1 MSDELQ
7 QYYEREL
14 RFIRRQAAEFA
25 ARHPGIAS
33 QLLLEP
39 DRCEDPHVERLIE
52 AFAVLTA
59 RVQLR
64 LDDEF
69 PEITNAFLGALYPQ
83 LLAPVPSLTIVQF
96 TPDASR
102 AEATTGI
109 RVPRHSLLHTR
120 PVGGV
125 RCKFRTSYPVTL
137 WPIEVAGVDVLAL
150 DRGHP
155 GAPAEAAGAIRIRL
169 RTVGA
174 QNFAQLPLDSL
185 RLFVDGPSDIAHQ
198 LYGLLFRSPLGVLVQ
213 NGQAPGAPA
222 TPAGRRAAGRFL
234 PPDRLQPVGFG
245 PDEMLLD
252 STPASQLGYG
262 LLQDYFCFPEKFL
275 FVDVVGLTPDVLA
288 GCGPD
293 LELLVLLDQP
303 PLALASALG
312 PESLRLGCAPAV
324 NLFPHQAEPIRL
336 THAVSEY
343 AVLPDLHA
351 AAAYEVIAVREVE
364 SVEPGTGGVKNYRPF
379 YSLRHGDPRGREP
392 AFWSATRRPSP
403 REGDPGTDLF
413 LMLVDR
419 NGRPLQELP
428 SETLL
433 VRAVCSN
440 RDVPAGLLMGDERG
454 DFQIEG
460 QPGVTRVRAL
470 RKPTPSLRLPLQR
483 EGHWRLVSLLQLN
496 HLSLPGLAM
505 ADAAAEGDAPPA
517 VTPAAD
523 PVALRELLSLLDFVN
538 SEATRKRIAGLV
550 GVRAQRALRR
560 VATGG
565 GRLFVRG
572 LEVTLEFDET
582 RYAGS
587 SAFLF
592 ASVLERFFGLYTTV
606 NSFTQTVAVGRQQ
619 EGVMKRWPPRAGQI
633 TLT

>member
-1 MSDELQ
+1 
-7 QYYEREL
+7 
-14 RFIRRQAAEFA
+14 
-25 ARHPGIAS
+25 
-33 QLLLEP
+33 
-39 DRCEDPHVERLIE
+39 
-52 AFAVLTA
+52 
-59 RVQLR
+59 
-64 LDDEF
+64 
-69 PEITNAFLGALYPQ
+69 
-83 LLAPVPSLTIVQF
+83 
-96 TPDASR
+96 
-102 AEATTGI
+102 
-109 RVPRHSLLHTR
+109 
-120 PVGGV
+120 
-125 RCKFRTSYPVTL
+125 
-137 WPIEVAGVDVLAL
+137 
-150 DRGHP
+150 
-155 GAPAEAAGAIRIRL
+155 
-169 RTVGA
+169 
-174 QNFAQLPLDSL
+174 
-185 RLFVDGPSDIAHQ
+185 
-198 LYGLLFRSPLGVLVQ
+198 
-213 NGQAPGAPA
+213 
-222 TPAGRRAAGRFL
+222 
-234 PPDRLQPVGFG
+234 
-245 PDEMLLD
+245 
-252 STPASQLGYG
+252 
-262 LLQDYFCFPEKFL
+262 
-275 FVDVVGLTPDVLA
+275 
-288 GCGPD
+288 
-293 LELLVLLDQP
+293 
-303 PLALASALG
+303 
-312 PESLRLGCAPAV
+312 
-324 NLFPHQAEPIRL
+324 
-336 THAVSEY
+336 
-343 AVLPDLHA
+343 
-351 AAAYEVIAVREVE
+351 
-364 SVEPGTGGVKNYRPF
+364 
-379 YSLRHGDPRGREP
+379 
-392 AFWSATRRPSP
+392 
-403 REGDPGTDLF
+403 
-413 LMLVDR
+413 MLVDR